1 MSARP
6 PSDLES
12 KASANAQLAHRFLDG
27 LHQNR
32 PVDEIAALFGE
43 NASVELPGDV
53 GVLPWIGKRH
63 GRQAAADFVAET
75 RQLTEPVEFNVD
87 EVLASST
94 RAVIIGDLVTRVR
107 STERVI
113 ESAFAIILTIS
124 DGRIS
129 RFLMLEDSFAVSRA
143 ARTF

>member
-1 MSARP
+1 M
-6 PSDLES
+6 ES
-12 KASANAQLAHRFLDG
+12 KARGNAQLARRFLAGIHEG
-27 LHQNR
+27 L
-32 PVDEIAALFGE
+32 PVDEIAAMFSD
-43 NASVELPGDV
+43 NTSVELPGDD
-53 GVLPWIGKRH
+53 GVLPWIGKRQ
-63 GRQAAADFVAET
+63 GRQAAAAFVAET
-75 RQLTEPVEFNVD
+75 RRLTEPVEFNVD

-113 ESAFAIILTIS
+113 ESAFAIILTVS

-143 ARTF
+143 ARTY